1 MNVKTIRSIQVQV
14 IHFVGAKIIQLM
26 QKGFIGFMKEMAS
39 LLMSTIFISEK
50 KLFKIVLIVCQTMF
64 QSIQATLSAQMA
76 RNLVLIKL

>member
-1 MNVKTIRSIQVQV
+1 MNVKTIENIQVPG

-64 QSIQATLSAQMA
+64 QSIQATSSAQMA